1 MLTGEFEADS
11 VLWAVENRIEGVE
24 IEISRE
30 AVEKVFD
37 GAAEKKDWKTIEGI
51 KEHVEWEIWEGKIRT
66 NVEPMI
72 VTISLTVFGK
82 EKVVKSMI
90 DNGFAAEEIYSCCET
105 ALAPSVIVDLI
116 IREMGW
122 DGIDWNS
129 KVFLTEG
136 ELLKHSIKYN
146 EVKEWWKDIAKD
158 MFTDNKIDGEY
169 EKMVEWSEK
178 GIFKG
183 KFNNDERI
191 LSGTQTEWN
200 VLDEVN
206 TTQAIDLAVA
216 VVMVS
221 LKFGRRTYIS
231 SQGSVLGVN
240 EVKER
245 LARHGRKMSKGR
257 TKSLMVK
264 TFADFGEVHEAG
276 VVVGGKEG
284 VLVKFMGALLAA
296 GFDEEEAKGVLKG
309 DSGWIDVDREAGEG
323 EEIALRILREEVLDV
338 KDYYEFENQEEKID
352 VIVKFQRVWNVING
366 RKEALIRE
374 IKRASKLGAAKMCR
388 ACVNGEVDFEQD
400 VMVEIAK
407 KSLGVRVVTT
417 AMAEM
422 LLDDK

>member
-1 MLTGEFEADS
+1 M
-11 VLWAVENRIEGVE
+11 
-24 IEISRE
+24 
-30 AVEKVFD
+30 
-37 GAAEKKDWKTIEGI
+37 
-51 KEHVEWEIWEGKIRT
+51 
-66 NVEPMI
+66 
-72 VTISLTVFGK
+72 
-82 EKVVKSMI
+82 
-90 DNGFAAEEIYSCCET
+90 
-105 ALAPSVIVDLI
+105 
-116 IREMGW
+116 
-122 DGIDWNS
+122 
-129 KVFLTEG
+129 
-136 ELLKHSIKYN
+136 
-146 EVKEWWKDIAKD
+146 
-158 MFTDNKIDGEY
+158 
-169 EKMVEWSEK
+169 
-178 GIFKG
+178 
-183 KFNNDERI
+183 
-191 LSGTQTEWN
+191 SGTQTEWN

-309 DSGWIDVDREAGEG
+309 DSGWIDVEREAGEG
-323 EEIALRILREEVLDV
+323 EEIALRILREEGLDV

-366 RKEALIRE
+366 RKEVRSCELHYHCYFNLTRHFARCRRSSGRSRGRVSWEPQRCAGPVSTGRWTSSRTLWSRLRR
-374 IKRASKLGAAKMCR
+374 RA
-388 ACVNGEVDFEQD
+388 
-400 VMVEIAK
+400 
-407 KSLGVRVVTT
+407 
-417 AMAEM
+417 
-422 LLDDK
+422 